1 MGNCYFKKCSI
12 IFNQSE
18 IDVIEKNGK
27 KEEDS
32 KKEIIIKT
40 DSENNNN
47 NLNKLQISNRDN
59 KKIKEDYKET
69 KENENKNET
78 EAVKRP
84 YVKHKVKKEIK
95 TKTIIPLNNRL
106 GFKINKSNKN
116 IDNNNF
122 ISDNDESINKDKESS
137 VFDFNDSENN
147 NAKSKKK
154 FKRKNVKS
162 VTIIDKSL
170 LNQKLIDYE
179 MSIPILTDHL
189 IINQGGNLKENYEIK
204 KKIGSGPYGVVYKA
218 KNIYLK
224 NLVAIKI
231 IKKAK
236 DNKEDDLNIEKQINI
251 IKKLNHPNIVKLYQF
266 YSDKDYY
273 QIITE
278 YFKKGELSNYIKM
291 GFSEKQLAVIFYQ
304 ILSGLIYLH
313 DKNIVHK
320 NVKLHN
326 IMIAEKDEDN
336 ITKEEYFWIK
346 IVDFQTDAN
355 FQNNEKQKNLKENSY
370 YSSPES
376 LKNNYIDK
384 SDIWSVGVILHIA
397 LTGKFPYDGETEEEI
412 NYKIMNINYNILD
425 PRLFAHSPEVKDLL
439 DKLLQKDI
447 NNRLS
452 AKEALE
458 HEWFKNY
465 NGRALFNNFKL
476 DEIQHYINNLCNYSL
491 ESKIYQL
498 VIAFIVHNM
507 SYPSYIYTIQKIY
520 RYFNLSGNCKLT
532 KDELKKGLYNYRS
545 ETQIDSIVDK
555 LFVLLDGDNN
565 GYIEFEEFLRACIDK
580 NKILTKENLWYAFK
594 FLDKKNKNSID
605 AQTLMRAFDAKP
617 NKMLEA
623 VFNKTLNDGDLDN
636 NREISFE
643 EFEEIMKNTLK

>member
-1 MGNCYFKKCSI
+1 
-12 IFNQSE
+12 
-18 IDVIEKNGK
+18 
-27 KEEDS
+27 
-32 KKEIIIKT
+32 
-40 DSENNNN
+40 
-47 NLNKLQISNRDN
+47 
-59 KKIKEDYKET
+59 
-69 KENENKNET
+69 
-78 EAVKRP
+78 
-84 YVKHKVKKEIK
+84 
-95 TKTIIPLNNRL
+95 
-106 GFKINKSNKN
+106 
-116 IDNNNF
+116 
-122 ISDNDESINKDKESS
+122 
-137 VFDFNDSENN
+137 
-147 NAKSKKK
+147 
-154 FKRKNVKS
+154 
-162 VTIIDKSL
+162 
-170 LNQKLIDYE
+170 
-179 MSIPILTDHL
+179 
-189 IINQGGNLKENYEIK
+189 
-204 KKIGSGPYGVVYKA
+204 
-218 KNIYLK
+218 
-224 NLVAIKI
+224 
-231 IKKAK
+231 
-236 DNKEDDLNIEKQINI
+236 
-251 IKKLNHPNIVKLYQF
+251 
-266 YSDKDYY
+266 
-273 QIITE
+273 
-278 YFKKGELSNYIKM
+278 
-291 GFSEKQLAVIFYQ
+291 
-304 ILSGLIYLH
+304 
-313 DKNIVHK
+313 
-320 NVKLHN
+320 
-326 IMIAEKDEDN
+326 MIAEKDEDN

-384 SDIWSVGVILHIA
+384 SDVWSVGVILHIA
-397 LTGKFPYDGETEEEI
+397 LTGKFPYDGENEEEI